1 MTTQPATPPADKPK
15 TRELLRFGLGAKP
28 VKLSKILAHLD
39 LEHPGE
45 DATIRVYNGSAI
57 VEEPEAAGNEDE

>member
-1 MTTQPATPPADKPK
+1 MTTQPATPAADKPK

-28 VKLSKILAHLD
+28 VNLSKILAHLE

-57 VEEPEAAGNEDE
+57 VEEPEEVDAK

>member
-1 MTTQPATPPADKPK
+1 MTTQPATPANDKPK

-28 VKLSKILAHLD
+28 VSLAKLLAHLD
-39 LEHPGE
+39 LEKPGP

-57 VEEPEAAGNEDE
+57 IEEPSPEVEDE